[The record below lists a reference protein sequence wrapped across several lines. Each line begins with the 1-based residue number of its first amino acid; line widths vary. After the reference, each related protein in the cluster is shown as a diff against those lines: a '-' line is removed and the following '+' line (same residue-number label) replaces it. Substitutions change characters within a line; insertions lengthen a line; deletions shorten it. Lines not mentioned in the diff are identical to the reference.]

1 MSDSSLVR
9 KLLQWG
15 RARWQFRHRSRVGAR
30 TRLVG
35 RAHVFVCRDA
45 EVVIGE
51 RVLMMS
57 NFARSVFAIFPGAK
71 LEIGDRT
78 YLNYGLDLAVTRLVS
93 IGADCLIGNHVTIT
107 DNSFHELTERS
118 RRPSGQPIRIED
130 GVWIGNRAVILPG
143 VRIGAGAVV
152 GAGSVVTRD
161 VPPGSVVAGNPAR
174 VIRQSVAGEI
184 RPA

>member
-1 MSDSSLVR
+1 MIDISVVP
-9 KLLQWG
+9 KLLQWA

-30 TRLVG
+30 TRLIG
-35 RAHVFVCRDA
+35 RAHVVICRDA

-51 RVLMMS
+51 RVLIMS
-57 NFARSVFAIFPGAK
+57 NFARSVFAVFPGAK
-71 LEIGDRT
+71 LEIGSRT
-78 YLNYGLDLAVTRLVS
+78 YLNYGLDLAATELVA

-118 RRPSGQPIRIED
+118 RRPSGRPIVIED

-143 VRIGAGAVV
+143 VRIGAGAIV
-152 GAGSVVTRD
+152 GAGSVVTHD
-161 VPPGSVVAGNPAR
+161 VPPGTVVAGNPAR
-174 VIRQSVAGEI
+174 IVRQLAQGEN